1 MPGST
6 NVRQLGVGSAVH
18 QAMHRL
24 VILHSGDAI
33 ELPIGTAVRN
43 PVSSTRSVAAN
54 LTRNR
59 GDYRRI
65 PLLAFFSRKAASK
78 ACICPLLRWM
88 TDHLGALQGPCLC

>member
-6 NVRQLGVGSAVH
+6 NVRQLGIGSAVH
-18 QAMHRL
+18 QVMHCP

-33 ELPIGTAVRN
+33 ELAIGTAVRN

-65 PLLAFFSRKAASK
+65 PLVAFFSRTAASK
-78 ACICPLLRWM
+78 ASICPLLRWM
-88 TDHLGALQGPCLC
+88 TETTSEVLQGPC